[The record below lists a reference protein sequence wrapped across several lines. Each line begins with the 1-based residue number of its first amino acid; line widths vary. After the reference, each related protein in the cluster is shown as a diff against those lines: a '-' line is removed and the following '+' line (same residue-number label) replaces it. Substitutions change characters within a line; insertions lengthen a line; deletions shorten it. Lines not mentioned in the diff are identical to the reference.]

1 MRIEFIEEKRFETH
15 LACSKSTGFPAG
27 LRYVAGDSRL
37 PSSVHGK
44 EKREDG
50 VLVVGTESSRPGGP
64 SWSLPGLP
72 ATHVAVVA
80 GRFSGFA

>member
-50 VLVVGTESSRPGGP
+50 VLVVGG
-64 SWSLPGLP
+64 
-72 ATHVAVVA
+72 
-80 GRFSGFA
+80 